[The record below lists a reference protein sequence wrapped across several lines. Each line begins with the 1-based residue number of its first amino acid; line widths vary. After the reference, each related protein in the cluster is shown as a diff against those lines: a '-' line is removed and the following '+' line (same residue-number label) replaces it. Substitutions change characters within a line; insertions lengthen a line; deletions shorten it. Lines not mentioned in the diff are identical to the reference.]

1 MFILAGSL
9 RAVSGKVDVDV
20 ADFHVKMK
28 ATGNFFKVLRQDFSW
43 FPWARCK
50 KDIYQKY
57 VRILTDIQNGL
68 NCKLE
73 SKA

>member
-9 RAVSGKVDVDV
+9 RAVLGKVDVDV

-28 ATGNFFKVLRQDFSW
+28 ATGNIFKVLRQDFSW

-50 KDIYQKY
+50 KDI
-57 VRILTDIQNGL
+57 
-68 NCKLE
+68 
-73 SKA
+73 